1 MLRRVGP
8 NLFQAT
14 TGETVTIAA
23 IAQSNNG
30 VEAATFRYGTTQ
42 LATRQVQN
50 HPGCDFTVQAG
61 TATFGAVVVFDPGSP
76 NARYELFEEDD
87 SNILQPLGIVARPL
101 FGPIVQFQVAAIPV
115 AAAAGAVTEVA
126 KKTARETA
134 RKAAKTTARKAAKK
148 TAKKAAK
155 KTGKKTAKA
164 VGKTARKASKKT
176 SKKTASTGAKK
187 TARSTAKAAKKRR
200 PR

>member
-8 NLFQAT
+8 NRFQAT

-42 LATRQVQN
+42 LTTRQVQN

-87 SNILQPLGIVARPL
+87 SGILQPLGIVARPL
-101 FGPIVQFQVAAIPV
+101 FGPIVQFQVVGIPV
-115 AAAAGAVTEVA
+115 AVPAGAVKEVA
-126 KKTARETA
+126 KKAP
-134 RKAAKTTARKAAKK
+134 KTAKK

-155 KTGKKTAKA
+155 KAAKT
-164 VGKTARKASKKT
+164 VRTTARKASKKP
-176 SKKTASTGAKK
+176 AKNV
-187 TARSTAKAAKKRR
+187 ARKNVKKAAKKRR

>member
-30 VEAATFRYGTTQ
+30 VEGATFRFGTIQ
-42 LATRQVQN
+42 LPTRQVQN

-61 TATFGAVVVFDPGSP
+61 TTTFGAVVVFDPASP

-87 SNILQPLGIVARPL
+87 SGILQPLGIVARPV

-115 AAAAGAVTEVA
+115 ALPAGA
-126 KKTARETA
+126 ARESA
-134 RKAAKTTARKAAKK
+134 MKAPKKAAKKAARKTAAKTASKTAKKTARKAAKK
-148 TAKKAAK
+148 TTRKRAAKKTAAKKAA
-155 KTGKKTAKA
+155 
-164 VGKTARKASKKT
+164 RK
-176 SKKTASTGAKK
+176 
-187 TARSTAKAAKKRR
+187 KAAKKRR